1 MAARRHT
8 VRKRARESA
17 KPSSMDLYF
26 RVIPPNKRDAVKS
39 LREIRKLQ
47 TSTDLSIPKRD
58 FQNLV
63 REVCRKVGIMD
74 YRFKRSA
81 LDALQEAAEDV
92 LVTEF
97 YCKLLAHTW
106 LTYSLHHAIVS
117 NQEAIHAKRV
127 TLQIK
132 DMEMVQKIRRGL
144 VGYGKPGENGSGM

>member
-1 MAARRHT
+1 MPARRQT
-8 VRKRARESA
+8 VEKRAQKGA
-17 KPSSMDLYF
+17 KPGSMDLYF
-26 RVIPPNKRDAVKS
+26 CVIPPNKRDAVKS

-63 REVCRKVGIMD
+63 WEVCRELEMD
-74 YRFKRSA
+74 YRFKLAA
-81 LDALQEAAEDV
+81 LEALQEAAENV
-92 LVTEF
+92 LVMEF
-97 YCKLLAHTW
+97 DCKLLAHTW
-106 LTYSLHHAIVS
+106 LTYSLHLAIVS

-144 VGYGKPGENGSGM
+144 VGYGKPGENSSGM